1 MGVIV
6 YGIPNCDSV
15 KKARQLLD
23 ARGMAYTFHDFR
35 KSGVPEAQLRNW
47 VATKGW
53 ETLLNRKGT
62 TWRGLDDALKLSVHD
77 AESAIAVM
85 LSHPSTIKRPVVVA
99 GASLVIGVDADAL
112 AALA

>member
-1 MGVIV
+1 MTITV

-15 KKARQLLD
+15 KKARKLLD
-23 ARGMAYTFHDFR
+23 QRGVAYTFHDFK
-35 KSGVPEAQLRNW
+35 KSGVPDAELRRW
-47 VATKGW
+47 VVRRGW

-62 TWRGLDDALKLSVHD
+62 SVHD

-85 LSHPSTIKRPVVVA
+85 LGHPSTIKRPVVVA

>member
-1 MGVIV
+1 MTITV

-15 KKARQLLD
+15 KKARKLLD
-23 ARGMAYTFHDFR
+23 QRGVAYTFHDFK
-35 KSGVPEAQLRNW
+35 KSGVPDAELRRW
-47 VATKGW
+47 VVRRGW

-62 TWRGLDDALKLSVHD
+62 TWRGLHDALKQSVHD